1 MKLDFGTAGMRG
13 IVGDDEN
20 QLNQAHVARVF
31 DGYAKYLL
39 AHVENA
45 RERGVVIGRDNRL
58 RGKIFTNIAAKILT
72 SYGIKVYFNNKML
85 ATPFISFLTMKKN
98 AAGAINVTA
107 SHNPKIYN
115 GIKIYNQFGYQ
126 MLPDEVNLLK
136 QYFLDYEIY
145 LTYFNFKEII
155 KNDLVIDI
163 NEQDYED
170 YLNSIRKLNFSQTDL
185 SNLKI
190 VYSALHGTGY
200 FYVSKLFSKSGPII
214 CYEESE
220 IIEDEHF
227 GDLINPN
234 PEYKEA
240 FKKTIVLANQNLA
253 DLILITD
260 PDSDRLGVA
269 VKKDHDFVLLNGN
282 EIAILICNYLLDY
295 IPLNPDLN
303 YGLIYSMVSTSL
315 PEVMAKTKGIKA
327 YLCETGFKWIGNLI
341 QEFSKQDQLFFGFE
355 ESYGY
360 LVDANIS
367 RDKDAIQAFYLLV
380 VIGAIA
386 KKNNQSLLDLLANI
400 YEKYGYLKTE
410 TLNFDLKSVEQ
421 LKSVKTKFK
430 ALNLDNSKFI
440 DYNESGNSDMMVY
453 RFNDSNSWIALR
465 PSGTEPKYKIYLH
478 IVDKNELSAKAK
490 FETIKKIFKDF

>member
-72 SYGIKVYFNNKML
+72 SYGIKVYFNNQML

-126 MLPDEVNLLK
+126 MLPNEVNLLK

-155 KNDLVIDI
+155 KNDLVLDI
-163 NEQDYED
+163 SAQDYED

-200 FYVSKLFSKSGPII
+200 FYINKLFSKSGPII
-214 CYEESE
+214 YYEESE

-240 FKKTIVLANQNLA
+240 FKKTIILANQNSA

-269 VKKDHDFVLLNGN
+269 IKKDHDFVLLNGN

-295 IPLNPDLN
+295 MPLNPDLN

-315 PEVMAKTKGIKA
+315 PEAMAKTKGIKA

-341 QEFSKQDQLFFGFE
+341 KEFSKQDQLFFGFE

-380 VIGAIA
+380 IIGAMA

-421 LKSVKTKFK
+421 LKSVKAKFK
-430 ALNLDNSKFI
+430 ALNLENSKFI
-440 DYNESGNSDMMVY
+440 DYNESGSSDMMAY

-478 IVDKNELSAKAK
+478 IVDKDELSAKAK